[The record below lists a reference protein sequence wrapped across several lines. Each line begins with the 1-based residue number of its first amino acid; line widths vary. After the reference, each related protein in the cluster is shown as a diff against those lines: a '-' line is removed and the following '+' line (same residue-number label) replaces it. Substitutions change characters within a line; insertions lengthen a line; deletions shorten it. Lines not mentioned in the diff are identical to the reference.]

1 MQLPVQSS
9 PVRREL
15 LTTDFLVCDA
25 GVEPSQSVCDNL
37 RGTAQEICYAL
48 EYGISE

>member
-1 MQLPVQSS
+1 MQLPVLSS
-9 PVRREL
+9 PVPREL
-15 LTTDFLVCDA
+15 LAKEVQVCHA

-37 RGTAQEICYAL
+37 TGMSQQICYAL